1 MKRTLLMLFIAIA
14 PWSVHALDEEVCK
27 SAQLKNPAP
36 TLAEVYAMA
45 LASAKAWKGDVV
57 PERVSNTSL
66 GPLQPNGS
74 AADWN
79 LMFYSAAAKASVT
92 IGTMRG
98 TYRCWAAAGSPG
110 RIPDLKADFLRDGA
124 KLYAIAKQHG
134 DALISQGY
142 QVMIGTAAA
151 PDTRHATWNISYSKD
166 YRNANILL
174 IVDAN
179 TGAVEKVL
187 KD

>member
-1 MKRTLLMLFIAIA
+1 MLLMLCIALA
-14 PWSVHALDEEVCK
+14 PWSMPALAEEGCK
-27 SAQLKNPAP
+27 STQLKNPAP
-36 TLAEVYAMA
+36 TLAEIYAMA
-45 LASAKAWKGDVV
+45 LASAKAWKADVV
-57 PERVSNTSL
+57 PERVTNTSL

-79 LMFYSAAAKASVT
+79 LRFYSPAAKAGVT
-92 IGTMRG
+92 ISTTRG
-98 TYRCWAAAGSPG
+98 TYRCWAEAGAPG

-142 QVMIGTAAA
+142 VVMIGTAAA
-151 PDTRHATWNISYSKD
+151 PDTRHATWNINYSKD
-166 YRNANILL
+166 YRNANILV